1 MTHPLVATPH
11 GLLEGRLLDH
21 GIARF
26 LGVPYATP
34 PVGALRLRSP
44 RPPIAWSGTRD
55 AARPA
60 PASLQTLG
68 GNQVWMNEPIAAQ
81 SEDCLYLNVWTP
93 SLAGRL
99 PVLVWLHGG
108 QTRNGHGASPA
119 IDGAA
124 LAARGIVVVTINY
137 RLGALGGLAHPAL
150 VDDTSG
156 LCANWGLQDKLAA
169 LAWVAECIACF
180 GGDPACVT
188 LGGQSSGAANAVL
201 IAQHGLAQGQYR
213 GVIAQSPPLFRPPMF
228 AELDAAAAYTEAF
241 ADRLGVGVTALRD
254 VDGPVLQQAEH
265 TFAYSPELV
274 ARMGRPRTAPVRDG
288 RLIRAWP
295 YEGATFSL
303 PLLAGWTRTEADFW
317 FDLHDGDGRSIA
329 PMQAPQTPNALEAR
343 LGGLIAQHY
352 AFDTPPTPAAVA
364 AAYADSGGVAQVW
377 RDAYT
382 DLVFRAPVLRLLVQ
396 QARAGQGAWAYEFA
410 FPLPG
415 AAAST
420 PHAADVPFVF
430 GTHRHPHLACKI
442 GTSPDVETLSAAMMD
457 AWSAFVRSGAPSAAA
472 GTAWPS
478 FDAAAPQV
486 MRFGPQRPELARLE
500 RPLGLA
506 CWPAWSGAVAKE
518 RGR

>member
-1 MTHPLVATPH
+1 MAHPVAATPY
-11 GLLEGRLLDH
+11 GRLQGRSLDH

-26 LGVPYATP
+26 LGVPYAAA

-44 RPPIAWSGTRD
+44 RPLAPWSGTRD

-68 GNQVWMNEPIAAQ
+68 GNQTWLNEPIAAQ

-93 SLAGRL
+93 AVAGRR

-124 LAARGIVVVTINY
+124 LAATGIVVVTLNY

-150 VDDTSG
+150 QDEASG

-169 LAWVAECIACF
+169 LSWVAECIACF

-201 IAQHGLAQGQYR
+201 VAQHGLGRGRYR
-213 GVIAQSPPLFRPPMF
+213 AVIAQSPPLFRPPMF
-228 AELDAAAAYTEAF
+228 ADLDDAAAYTEAL
-241 ADRLGVGVTALRD
+241 AGRLGVGVAGLRA
-254 VDGPVLQQAEH
+254 VDGAALQQAEH
-265 TFAYSPELV
+265 AFAQSPELV

-288 RLIRAWP
+288 QLLRAWP
-295 YEGATFSL
+295 YDGAVVPL
-303 PLLAGWTRTEADFW
+303 PVLAGWTRTEADFW
-317 FDLHDGDGRSIA
+317 FDLRDGHGVSIA
-329 PMQAPQTPNALEAR
+329 PLQAPRTPDELSAR
-343 LGGLIAQHY
+343 LAALITQHY
-352 AFDTPPTPAAVA
+352 AFEGPPSPSAVA
-364 AAYADSGGVAQVW
+364 AAYATSGGVAQVW

-382 DLVFRAPVLRLLVQ
+382 DLVFRAPILRLLGR
-396 QARAGQGAWAYEFA
+396 QADAGQPVWGFEFA

-415 AAAST
+415 DAQSS
-420 PHAADVPFVF
+420 PHASDVPFVF

-442 GTSPDVETLSAAMMD
+442 GSAPAVQALSAAMMD
-457 AWSAFVRSGAPSAAA
+457 AWSSFVRTGSPATGAGAP
-472 GTAWPS
+472 WPA
-478 FDAAAPQV
+478 FDARAPRV
-486 MRFGPQRPELARLE
+486 MRFGPQRPEPTGLE
-500 RPLGLA
+500 RPQGLA
-506 CWPAWSGAVAKE
+506 CWPAFA
-518 RGR
+518 